1 VKPLSWNIYVAAAAL
16 VFAGSGCAG
25 VKLHGRQRN
34 ADFAR
39 RIESIKQ
46 DAHEQLKIGRK
57 KDDVARFYTEHKIPF
72 EVVSWPFKDGE
83 SEVTGTEAIGTL
95 YTNGGCPPFG
105 CGSDRALIGVRV
117 RVDADGAVIGKP
129 DVVSMYTDCL

>member
-1 VKPLSWNIYVAAAAL
+1 MKPLSRSISIAAAAFVL
-16 VFAGSGCAG
+16 GGSGCAG
-25 VKLHGRQRN
+25 VKLHCRQRN

-39 RIESIKQ
+39 RIERIKQ
-46 DAHEQLKIGRK
+46 DAHKQLKIGTK

-72 EVVSWPFKDGE
+72 EIVSWPFKDGE
-83 SEVTGTEAIGTL
+83 SVVTGTEAIGTL

-117 RVDADGAVIGKP
+117 RVDADGTVIGKP
-129 DVVSMYTDCL
+129 DVVSIYTDCL

>member
-1 VKPLSWNIYVAAAAL
+1 MKPLSWSISIAAAGL

-25 VKLHGRQRN
+25 MKLHCRQRN
-34 ADFAR
+34 ADIAQ

-46 DAHEQLKIGRK
+46 DAQDQLKIGTK
-57 KDDVARFYTEHKIPF
+57 KADLARFYAQHKIPF

-105 CGSDRALIGVRV
+105 CGSDRTLIGVRV
-117 RVDADGAVIGKP
+117 RVGADGTVIGKP
-129 DVVSMYTDCL
+129 EVVSMYTDCL

>member
-1 VKPLSWNIYVAAAAL
+1 MKPLSWIISVAAAL

-25 VKLHGRQRN
+25 MKLHCQRRN
-34 ADFAR
+34 ADLAQ

-46 DAHEQLKIGRK
+46 DAHKQLKLGTK
-57 KDDVARFYTEHKIPF
+57 KADVARFYAQHKIPF

-95 YTNGGCPPFG
+95 YTSGGCPPFG
-105 CGSDRALIGVRV
+105 CGSDRLLIGVRV
-117 RVDADGAVIGKP
+117 RVDADGTIIGEPK
-129 DVVSMYTDCL
+129 VVDMYTDCL